1 MQLKD
6 FLVRIRGIM
15 KLSPA
20 MGENDK
26 RRVSTLYFLLLV
38 LVITFAIIT
47 IICIVEKFTHTTY
60 AVLAADAIILLSIIL
75 VNLGHRNLPSYLI
88 PFGLLAVNVYILIY
102 GQGTKDI
109 SIFGLPIIIALG
121 GLVLDKRSA
130 LVLAGLC
137 ILSFSGVFWA
147 ETLGLTP
154 NVENLLAPIT
164 LVDLIAG
171 DMMLIATGL
180 FIYYVMKSLSDSL
193 EETSQHELALRKVND
208 ELQHYTAILE
218 QRSRQLLTGA
228 KVSRVASSILAP
240 DELCQQV
247 VDMVSDRFE
256 LYFVSLFLVDETG
269 KWAVLHAGTGEAGRI
284 MLKRGHRLRI
294 ENTSMIGWCTA
305 NQKARIALDVGN
317 EAVRFNNPLLPD
329 TRSEL
334 ALPLISRGQMIGA
347 LGIQSDKEAAFSEED
362 IAIFQAMADQVAN
375 AISNARLYNQLEIE
389 LTERKRVERE
399 IRLLNTE
406 LEQRVAE
413 RTSELVK
420 ANEELRN
427 LSRLKDE
434 FLANVSHEL
443 RTPLTSI
450 KLFHDLLEKQP
461 QNLGQY
467 TQHLK
472 RETDRLAR
480 LIEDI
485 LYLSRL
491 EQGYA
496 PINPA
501 PLDLNR
507 LAQEYVADRSLLAAD
522 RHLTLTLAMQASIP
536 AALADEQMIGMV
548 LSALLT
554 NALNYTPAGG
564 LINVSTYIK
573 ENEGRMWAG
582 FAVSDTGP
590 GISPEDQQRL
600 FERFFRGKAGR
611 ASAAP
616 GTGLGLSIAREIIT
630 RHGGRIEVQST
641 GKPGEGTTFSVWLPV
656 AA

>member
-1 MQLKD
+1 
-6 FLVRIRGIM
+6 M

>member
-564 LINVSTYIK
+564 MINVSTYIK